1 MPRPESATRVDFRS
15 PNLEDGQHLW
25 RMARDSRVLDVNTS
39 YAYLLWAR
47 DFAATSIVATV
58 DDDPGGFVIGYRRPD
73 EPETLMIWQ
82 VAVDERHRGQ
92 GLARRMLD
100 ELVDSLSGDPAV
112 RRLSGDPAVRRLSG
126 DPAVRRLSGDPAVRR
141 LETTITA
148 DNSASIALFTSFA
161 NARSAPIERTPLF
174 EAAMF
179 PDGHDPELL
188 FRIGPF
194 STARSTT
201 PGGVMSMTT
210 TTEPATAIFDSLE
223 SQVRSYCRSW
233 PAVMTHSQGSTLTS
247 EDGREFL
254 DFFAGAG
261 ALNYG
266 HNNPALLDPLL
277 DYLREGRILH
287 SLDMHTSAKRDF
299 LQAFSDLILEPRGL
313 DYKVMFPG
321 PTGTNSVEAALKLAR
336 KVTGRQHVLSFTNAF
351 HGMTLGSLAVTGNS
365 MKRKGAGIP
374 LTNSSKIPYDDYF
387 NGAVDDFMWLERVL
401 EDSGSG
407 VDKPAAIIVESVQGE
422 GGLNAARLE
431 WLKALSDLCRAH
443 DIILI
448 VDDVQAGCGRT
459 GTFFSFEEAGFSPD
473 IVCLSKSISGFGLPM
488 ALTLIRPELDQFEP
502 GEHNGTFR
510 GHNLAFVTAKVA
522 LETYWADDSF
532 QNEVQAKAAE
542 LRTGLTEIAER
553 YEGATVRGR
562 GLLTGIAF
570 PDASSAGKIATAAYE
585 CGLLVETSGPEDE
598 VLKTMPP
605 LTISSE
611 ELARGIAILEE
622 ATAAVLGDSAA

>member
-1 MPRPESATRVDFRS
+1 MPRPESASRVDFRS
-15 PNLEDGQHLW
+15 PDLEDGQHLW
-25 RMARDSRVLDVNTS
+25 RMARESRVLDVNAS

-47 DFAATSIVATV
+47 DFAETSIIATV
-58 DDDPGGFVIGYRRPD
+58 DDDPGGFVTGYIRPD
-73 EPETLMIWQ
+73 APDTLMIWQ

-100 ELVDSLSGDPAV
+100 ELAD
-112 RRLSGDPAVRRLSG
+112 RLSVDQGVRH
-126 DPAVRRLSGDPAVRR
+126 

-161 NARSAPIERTPLF
+161 NARGASLERTPLF

-179 PDGHDPELL
+179 PDGHDAELL

-194 STARSTT
+194 SSARRTD
-201 PGGVMSMTT
+201 GDVLSMTT

-223 SQVRSYCRSW
+223 SQVRSYCRNW
-233 PAVMTHSQGSTLTS
+233 PAVMTHSQGSTVTS
-247 EDGREFL
+247 EDGNEYL

-266 HNNPALLDPLL
+266 HNNPALLEPLL

-299 LQAFSDLILEPRGL
+299 LQTFNDLILEPRNL

-365 MKRKGAGIP
+365 MKRRGAGIP

-387 NGAVDDFMWLERVL
+387 NGATDDFMWLERVL
-401 EDSGSG
+401 QDSGSG

-422 GGLNAARLE
+422 GGLNGARLE
-431 WLKALSDLCRAH
+431 WLKALSDLCREH
-443 DIILI
+443 EIILI

-459 GTFFSFEEAGFSPD
+459 GTFFSFEEAGFAPD

-488 ALTLIRPELDQFEP
+488 ALTLIRPDLDQFEP

-510 GHNLAFVTAKVA
+510 GHNLAFVTGRAA
-522 LETYWADDSF
+522 LETYWADGTF
-532 QNEVQAKAAE
+532 QKEVQARADE
-542 LRTGLTEIAER
+542 LREGLSRIADR

-562 GLLTGIAF
+562 GLLTGISF
-570 PDASSAGKIATAAYE
+570 PDTSAAGKIAAVAYE
-585 CGLLVETSGPEDE
+585 QGLLVETSGPEDE

-605 LTISSE
+605 LTITPE
-611 ELARGIAILEE
+611 DLARGIAVIEE
-622 ATAAVLGDSAA
+622 ATAAVLGDGVPA

>member
-1 MPRPESATRVDFRS
+1 
-15 PNLEDGQHLW
+15 
-25 RMARDSRVLDVNTS
+25 MARESRVLDVNTS

-100 ELVDSLSGDPAV
+100 ELVDSLSGE
-112 RRLSGDPAVRRLSG
+112 G
-126 DPAVRRLSGDPAVRR
+126 VRR

-194 STARSTT
+194 STERSTT

-277 DYLREGRILH
+277 DYLREGRIVH

-299 LQAFSDLILEPRGL
+299 LQAFSDLILEPRDL

-336 KVTGRQHVLSFTNAF
+336 KATGRQHVLSFTNAF

-365 MKRKGAGIP
+365 MKRRGAGIP

-401 EDSGSG
+401 QDSGSG

-431 WLKALSDLCRAH
+431 WLKALSDLCREH

-448 VDDVQAGCGRT
+448 LDDVQAGCGRT
-459 GTFFSFEEAGFSPD
+459 GTFFSFEEAGFTPD

-488 ALTLIRPELDQFEP
+488 ALTLIRPDLDQFEP

-510 GHNLAFVTAKVA
+510 GHNLAFVTARVA
-522 LETYWADDSF
+522 LETYWADESF
-532 QNEVQAKAAE
+532 QNEVQAKADE
-542 LRTGLTEIAER
+542 LRAGLTTIAER

-570 PDASSAGKIATAAYE
+570 PDASAAGKIATAAYE

-611 ELARGIAILEE
+611 ELARGIAVLEE
-622 ATAAVLGDSAA
+622 ATAAVLGDGVPA